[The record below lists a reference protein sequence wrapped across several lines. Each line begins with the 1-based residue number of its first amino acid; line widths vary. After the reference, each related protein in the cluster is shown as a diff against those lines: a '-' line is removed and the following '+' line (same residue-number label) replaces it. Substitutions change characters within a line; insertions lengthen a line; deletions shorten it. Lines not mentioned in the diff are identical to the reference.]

1 MATFQGLVETV
12 ENYFR
17 FAERFHDLVDHLQR
31 EDSSIAV
38 LRVAWRERS
47 HNTAHFAFLDVPARM
62 RFCVVRLNEEL
73 MGWVSVERLTEDGKV
88 DHLVGGA
95 HFDEMGYVYLHKPMQ
110 DGLLVNDPVHL
121 QDIAAHLFGPLLG

>member
-1 MATFQGLVETV
+1 MAAFQGLVETV

-95 HFDEMGYVYLHKPMQ
+95 HFDEMFASNM
-110 DGLLVNDPVHL
+110 
-121 QDIAAHLFGPLLG
+121 GPSAMLSSISRCAR